1 MHAVAQTVLYC
12 RTPSCL
18 GEVLLTS
25 DGERLTGLYFEGQK
39 DEPPIGPRWRL
50 DADAAPFARARAQLQ
65 AYASGALRAFELP
78 LALRGTPFQRRVWRA
93 LCDVGFG
100 RTISYSELARRIGA
114 PSAVRAVANAVGR
127 NPVSVIVPCHRIV
140 GADGSLTGYAGG
152 LHRKQA
158 LLAHER
164 QAGPPADSAAVRGL
178 AD

>member
-12 RTPSCL
+12 RTPSFL

-50 DADAAPFARARAQLQ
+50 DAHAAPFARARAQLQ

-78 LALRGTPFQRRVWRA
+78 LALHGTPFQRSVWRA

-164 QAGPPADSAAVRGL
+164 QAGPPADGAAVRGL

>member
-12 RTPSCL
+12 RMPSCL

-39 DEPPIGPRWRL
+39 DEPPIGPRWQL
-50 DADAAPFARARAQLQ
+50 DAHAEPFARARLQLQ
-65 AYASGALRAFELP
+65 AYASGRLREFDLP
-78 LALRGTPFQRRVWRA
+78 LALHGTPFQRNVWRA

-100 RTISYSELARRIGA
+100 RTISYSELARRVGA
-114 PSAVRAVANAVGR
+114 PSAVRAVASAVGR
-127 NPVSVIVPCHRIV
+127 NPVSVIVPCHRII

-152 LHRKQA
+152 LVRKQA

-164 QAGPPADSAAVRGL
+164 QAGPPADGVAVR
-178 AD
+178 AP